1 MEPTIF
7 FAWQDDLPAE
17 QYKNFIRSCLDAA
30 IKQLRRSEVL
40 YEAIRRDEATMDEAG
55 WPDIVA
61 TLLGKIEECSVFVA
75 DLSPIAR
82 TRRAE
87 IAPARLLPN
96 PNVLFEAGY
105 ALAKLAPSQI
115 TPIINEEALDAA
127 RLDDLPFDV
136 RGRRL
141 LTYQLGPGDDIKAK
155 RAEFTPRL
163 KAALELAIEKGP
175 RELLRRFLKETD
187 PDLVRRLDAGEK
199 DLHVMV
205 ASHRIAKLWSIA
217 ALPATSRMAT
227 IVSTG
232 ATAASNRNQAGG
244 HTNDRS
250 SGPLEGV
257 RIMFK

>member
-7 FAWQDDLPAE
+7 FAWQDDLPPAR
-17 QYKNFIRSCLDAA
+17 YKTFIRDSLDAA

-40 YEAIRRDEATMDEAG
+40 YEAIRRDEATMGEAG

-75 DLSPIAR
+75 DLSPIAC

-87 IAPARLLPN
+87 MAPARLLPN
-96 PNVLFEAGY
+96 PNVLFEAGC

-115 TPIINEEALDAA
+115 ITIVNMAALDGAT
-127 RLDDLPFDV
+127 LDNMPFDV

-141 LTYQLGPGDDIKAK
+141 LKYQLAPGDDIKRELAKFMPTMGDAIK
-155 RAEFTPRL
+155 RALQE
-163 KAALELAIEKGP
+163 AP
-175 RELLRRFLKETD
+175 RELLRRFLKETA
-187 PDLVRRLDAGEK
+187 PDFVRRLDAGEK
-199 DLHVMV
+199 DLYVMV

-217 ALPATSRMAT
+217 ALPATSRVAT

-232 ATAASNRNQAGG
+232 ATASSNHNQVGG
-244 HTNDRS
+244 YTNDRS
-250 SGPLEGV
+250 PGPLEGV
-257 RIMFK
+257 RIEFA